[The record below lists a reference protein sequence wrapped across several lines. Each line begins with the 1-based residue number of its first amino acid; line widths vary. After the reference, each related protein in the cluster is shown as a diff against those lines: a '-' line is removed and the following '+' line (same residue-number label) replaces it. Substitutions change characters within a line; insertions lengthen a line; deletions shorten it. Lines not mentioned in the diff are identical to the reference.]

1 MAARITAVGSLNM
14 NLVVRAQRI
23 PLPGET
29 IIGGEFRTVSDGR
42 EVQDL

>member
-1 MAARITAVGSLNM
+1 MAARITVVGSLNM
-14 NLVVRAQRI
+14 DLVVRAPRI

-29 IIGGEFRTVSDGR
+29 IIGGEFRTVSGGR

>member
-1 MAARITAVGSLNM
+1 MDIVVVGSLNVD
-14 NLVVRAQRI
+14 LVVRAPRI

-29 IIGGEFRTVSDGR
+29 IIGGEFRTVSGGR